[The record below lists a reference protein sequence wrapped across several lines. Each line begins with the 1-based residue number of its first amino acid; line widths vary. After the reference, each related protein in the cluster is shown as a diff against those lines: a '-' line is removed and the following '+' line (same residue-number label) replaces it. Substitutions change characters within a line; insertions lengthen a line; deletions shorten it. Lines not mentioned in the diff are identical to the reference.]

1 MDKSQPDKMTR
12 GMEKRHS
19 LKSDDFHFMML
30 YIAIARGCTSG
41 KDYDN
46 ASP

>member
-1 MDKSQPDKMTR
+1 MTS
-12 GMEKRHS
+12 GHGERHS

-41 KDYDN
+41 KEHDN
-46 ASP
+46 AGP